1 MSFFGSNMAAR
12 YSLTSNPFFRIAWV
26 VVPFLLI
33 AWSAYLTL
41 ESQRALTDSRDSYGR
56 AVEVRSRLRLVYM
69 ALVDAETGQRGFL
82 LTSSEAYLD
91 PYKKAVALLPAEV
104 TPLRA
109 MVADDPTQV
118 KTMNELDGLIS
129 DKIEELGQTVRFMRA
144 GDAAAALA
152 LVKSDRGRMDMD
164 RMRTLISQLAVN
176 SDRTLAGR
184 EAAYEL
190 DSRGHTRLAF
200 MLVAAN
206 GVFALI
212 VASLLWRLKRIE
224 PLVTICAW
232 SRTIEY
238 QGEWMSFEEY
248 LKSRF
253 DVHATHGISPAES
266 KKFKRAVERTPS
278 SSPFR

>member
-1 MSFFGSNMAAR
+1 MAAR